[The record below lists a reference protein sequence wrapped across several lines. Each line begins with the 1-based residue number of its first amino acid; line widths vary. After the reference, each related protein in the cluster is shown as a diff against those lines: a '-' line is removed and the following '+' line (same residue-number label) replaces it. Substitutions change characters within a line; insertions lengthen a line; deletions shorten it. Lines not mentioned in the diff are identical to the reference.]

1 MNKFLVFIASVTV
14 AFVMISCTASA
25 NASSVMAAVHA
36 GPSRPDTTASR
47 DSGIGGGIASWRIM
61 PSESLSGSGLEAL

>member
-1 MNKFLVFIASVTV
+1 MNKLLVFIASVTV

-47 DSGIGGGIASWRIM
+47 DGGIASWRIM